1 MIYIIE
7 ESVDYYA
14 DKGYHAIYASKTL
27 QCAQVAVTKFIENN
41 KNEEIYDY
49 GYDEKDK
56 IWWYETNQRMLQI
69 ISLPLN
75 S

>member
-14 DKGYHAIYASKTL
+14 DGGYQAIYASKTL
-27 QCAQVAVTKFIENN
+27 QGVQVAVTKFIGNN
-41 KNEEIYDY
+41 KDEEIYDY
-49 GYDEKDK
+49 GYDEEDK
-56 IWWYETNQRMLQI
+56 IWWCATNQRMFQI

-75 S
+75 N